1 MCENFDEMQ
10 IVFKAITGS
19 FGHAPF
25 TPLGWKEIRHTVRAR
40 EKSVMMELVTASI
53 HAVNVA
59 KHDERYG
66 PSIEA

>member
-10 IVFKAITGS
+10 IIFKAITGS
-19 FGHAPF
+19 FGHAPWLEGNSAHC
-25 TPLGWKEIRHTVRAR
+25 TGKR
-40 EKSVMMELVTASI
+40 KSVMIELVTASI

-59 KHDERYG
+59 KHDERYS